1 MSSEYDGR
9 RAWLWEILVPTL
21 RNGDPVKTR
30 SHKEWDTRV
39 RRISG
44 GLTIFKPAKG
54 EWISPSG
61 EIFAERMIPVRIMCT
76 REEINKI
83 ADMTAAFYNQE
94 AIMFFLVSQ
103 ETIIKTYPLKEPKK

>member
-1 MSSEYDGR
+1 MKED
-9 RAWLWEILVPTL
+9 ATEKMLWEILVPTL
-21 RNGDPVKTR
+21 RNKNPVKTR

-39 RRISG
+39 RRITG

-54 EWISPSG
+54 EWVSPSG
-61 EIFAERMIPVRIMCT
+61 KLFAERMIPVRIMCT
-76 REEINKI
+76 RNEIDKI

-103 ETIIKTYPLKEPKK
+103 ETILKTYPVDEVKK